1 MTANKPET
9 AVQGCAFL
17 SLGSHTFVIMYLSV
31 TRMACEIM
39 GSNIV
44 LLFFLKLMT
53 YSLTGIIL

>member
-31 TRMACEIM
+31 TRTACEIM

-44 LLFFLKLMT
+44 LFFLKLMT